1 MGSKRHLA
9 EPGRRRVCLVRLA
22 LGLAALGALSC
33 YKQQRDLAEARR
45 VALEAAERRL
55 AQRDTAPLVER
66 RPGAAVRVDRPG
78 AGRRLVVAEAD
89 TLAQRSIPLPWP
101 PAKTYDGAAWRSG
114 RLATPPI
121 GVGDRTDRRFTGKRL
136 DAAQPAFR
144 AARMRV
150 RDAEFFG
157 SSVQAAAF
165 VTKRLAEFIGLG
177 ARKRC
182 LLGDTRADQLRTL
195 QRTSQ
200 ARGHARMAVGVV
212 AYDALRDFPGLDHL
226 KAVALSAA
234 KDGGFPEGLFA
245 FTSVDVP
252 THAALCSVG
261 LPAVAASEDVAAEG
275 VAIVKRAFRDA
286 ALRTA
291 ARSHRRL
298 RAADLADADA
308 FEALLEGSTLAD
320 IEEADDVQA
329 APIQVQ
335 AKVVR
340 GAPLDADAKNAH
352 AARFQVCA
360 DLAFL
365 GVDCLAF
372 DVDGVFFAPSVE
384 STSAR
389 AALDAAV
396 RRKPPRRPA
405 NPELLVA
412 ATQADIRR
420 PCLPLV
426 VTKATNSTAWALHRL
441 AGLARIA
448 PTREHLQRTVAA
460 TLGLGASDRG
470 RLEADEVVC
479 GGRPHFGGVDIRSS
493 RLAAV
498 VLDESPPKG
507 DPGSLGRA
515 RAAMGRRVL
524 ALELGFVPP
533 PPVEDGVLVIDAG
546 PGLSSTLV
554 VDASS
559 TLKAVRLVVA
569 HAIAACLE
577 TNRHLQLPA
586 LIMGEQTFFLWTYL
600 DLKSAEDLGLKW
612 RPTQSSNDGGNA
624 SLISADD
631 RTVRLA
637 TDDARDASVIA
648 FALPPGA
655 TAGRAVLDLA
665 QLHRPRTLHLHLPFL
680 SLPRL
685 AAKHADALAVAVLAE
700 LRWCPSHL
708 SPVHDARVA
717 TAAASCWGR
726 GVAVA

>member
-9 EPGRRRVCLVRLA
+9 EPGRRRVLLARLG

-33 YKQQRDLAEARR
+33 YKQQRDLAEARW

-55 AQRDTAPLVER
+55 AQRDTAPLFER
-66 RPGAAVRVDRPG
+66 RPSAITPPPLQAI
-78 AGRRLVVAEAD
+78 RRLVVAEAD

-114 RLATPPI
+114 RLAAPPI
-121 GVGDRTDRRFTGKRL
+121 GVGDHTDTRAAVRRL

-144 AARMRV
+144 AARKRV

-177 ARKRC
+177 ARKSC

-195 QRTSQ
+195 QRTSH
-200 ARGHARMAVGVV
+200 ARGRARMAVGVV
-212 AYDALRDFPGLDHL
+212 AYDALRDYPGLDHL

-245 FTSVDVP
+245 FTSVDAP

-261 LPAVAASEDVAAEG
+261 LPAVAASEDVAEEG
-275 VAIVKRAFRDA
+275 LAIVKRAFRDA

-320 IEEADDVQA
+320 IEESDDIQA
-329 APIQVQ
+329 APVQVQ
-335 AKVVR
+335 AKVLR
-340 GAPLDADAKNAH
+340 GAPLDANAKNAH

-365 GVDCLAF
+365 GVDALAF

-384 STSAR
+384 ATSAR
-389 AALDAAV
+389 AGLDAAV

-412 ATQADIRR
+412 ALQADVRR

-426 VTKATNSTAWALHRL
+426 VAKATNSTAWALHRL

-448 PTREHLQRTVAA
+448 PTREHLQRAVAA
-460 TLGLGASDRG
+460 TLGLGSSDRG

-479 GGRPHFGGVDIRSS
+479 GGRPHFGGLDIRSS

-533 PPVEDGVLVIDAG
+533 PPVEDGVLVVDAG

-586 LIMGEQTFFLWTYL
+586 LMIGERTFFLWTYL
-600 DLKSAEDLGLKW
+600 DLKSAEDIGLKW
-612 RPTQSSNDGGNA
+612 RPTHSLTGGNA

-680 SLPRL
+680 ALPRI
-685 AAKHADALAVAVLAE
+685 ASKHADALAIAVLAE

-708 SPVHDARVA
+708 SSVHDARVA

-726 GVAVA
+726 GTAVA